1 MTGRL
6 YADLTQSWSEKGG
19 GVRVYLN
26 RKHRFILEETGDRHL
41 LIIPGATDGVTEEDG
56 ARAITVTIAS
66 PHVPGSPNYRLLL
79 RNRAVR
85 AALDR
90 FRPDLIECQDA
101 YNLPWAAI
109 AHRKR
114 HPATALVASF
124 MTDFPTAYTKRI
136 GERIGGAW
144 LGRTSARLAY
154 RYVAALY
161 RRFDAVVALSEHGG
175 ADKLRAIGVE
185 RVSVVP
191 LGVDIEDFAPA
202 AVDAQLRAE
211 AGAAPG
217 TPLLIYV
224 GRLDLEKRAQTV
236 VDAFAL
242 LPPGLG
248 ARLVLIGAGPL
259 RDAFASLPG
268 VHAPGFV
275 HDRALLARW
284 LASADLYVSGMADE
298 TFGISVIEAQ
308 AAGLPVVGVAA
319 GAMID
324 RVPPALGQLGPVDD
338 PAAMAAN
345 ILALLRDP
353 ARSDIPAAARAYAAS
368 LSWDAAMRT
377 LFTRVFP
384 AALDRRAALLN
395 EGSGGG
401 APHLHAV
408 NDAIENQGT

>member
-26 RKHRFILEETGDRHL
+26 RKRRFILEETSDGHL
-41 LIIPGATDGVTEEDG
+41 LIIPGARDAVTEEEG
-56 ARAITVTIAS
+56 GRAITVTIAS

-114 HPATALVASF
+114 YPETALVASF

-136 GERIGGAW
+136 GERLGGAW
-144 LGRTSARLAY
+144 LGRNSARIAY

-185 RVSVVP
+185 RISVVP
-191 LGVDIEDFAPA
+191 LGVDIDEFAPA
-202 AVDAQLRAE
+202 PIDRQLRAE
-211 AGAAPG
+211 ADAPPDV
-217 TPLLIYV
+217 PLLIYA
-224 GRLDLEKRAQTV
+224 GRLDGEKRAQTV
-236 VDAFAL
+236 VDAFAQ
-242 LPPGLG
+242 LPPDLG
-248 ARLVLIGAGPL
+248 ARLVLLGDGPL
-259 RDAFASLPG
+259 RPAFAAVPH

-324 RVPPALGQLGPVDD
+324 RVPPQLGRLGPVDD
-338 PAAMAAN
+338 AAAMTAN
-345 ILALLRDP
+345 IVALLADP
-353 ARSDIPAAARAYAAS
+353 ARPALSDAARAHAATLSWNASMKMLFGTVFPGALARRANLLNAAS
-368 LSWDAAMRT
+368 PGTSLSGKQVSRQET
-377 LFTRVFP
+377 
-384 AALDRRAALLN
+384 
-395 EGSGGG
+395 G
-401 APHLHAV
+401 
-408 NDAIENQGT
+408 

>member
-26 RKHRFILEETGDRHL
+26 RKRRFILEQTDGRHL
-41 LIIPGATDGVTEEDG
+41 LIIPGDRDETREEEDG
-56 ARAITVTIAS
+56 RAITISITS

-79 RNRAVR
+79 RNRAVC

-114 HPATALVASF
+114 HEETALVASF
-124 MTDFPTAYTKRI
+124 MTDFPTAYAKRI
-136 GERIGGAW
+136 GERVAGAW
-144 LGRTSARLAY
+144 LGRTSARIAY
-154 RYVAALY
+154 RYLAALY
-161 RRFDAVVALSEHGG
+161 RRFDAVVALSQHGG
-175 ADKLRAIGVE
+175 ANRLHALGVE

-191 LGVDIEDFAPA
+191 LGVDIEEFATTRC
-202 AVDAQLRAE
+202 DAQLRAA

-217 TPLLIYV
+217 APLLIYV
-224 GRLDLEKRAQTV
+224 GRLDREKRAGTV
-236 VDAFAL
+236 VEAFRQ
-242 LPPGLG
+242 LPPALG
-248 ARLVLIGAGPL
+248 ARLVLLGAGPL
-259 RDAFASLPG
+259 RAHFAGIEG

-275 HDRALLARW
+275 GDRALLARW

-324 RVPPALGQLGPVDD
+324 RVPPFLGRLGPVDD
-338 PAAMAAN
+338 AAAMAAN
-345 ILALLRDP
+345 IVAMLNAPDRAKLA
-353 ARSDIPAAARAYAAS
+353 AAARAHAAS

-377 LFTRVFP
+377 LFDQVFP
-384 AALDRRAALLN
+384 AALARRAALFN
-395 EGSGGG
+395 GGSVGG
-401 APHLHAV
+401 APSTG
-408 NDAIENQGT
+408 II